1 MISDL
6 SRVAYKGYL
15 YLVSLL
21 NRNPSKQQVPPEL
34 TDAISKIAAAQK
46 ASRQR
51 IEELSTEAAELLRVL
66 TEKERAQIELHKK
79 EVGELLR
86 SKGVDDAF
94 IEEFLK
100 DPSLEKL
107 NELRDKYSGTQE

>member
-6 SRVAYKGYL
+6 SKVAYKGYL
-15 YLVSLL
+15 YLLSLFH
-21 NRNPSKQQVPPEL
+21 RSPSESQIPPEL

-51 IEELSTEAAELLRVL
+51 IDELSIEAAELLRVL

-86 SKGVDDAF
+86 SKGVEDVF

-107 NELRDKYSGTQE
+107 NELRNKYSGTQE